1 MNLAIIDQVLTGL
14 HRAWQES
21 FVERYRLWEARIL
34 GIEVTQSI
42 QYHRA
47 REHLTDPAD
56 RGADNSVQLVAYKA
70 AWVRVYV
77 RSGLLSAI
85 TNVTGTLEL
94 ARRNR
99 ALEYEL
105 VDTYTP
111 QGGSVT
117 AEQSIAYRTER
128 GRLGRS
134 LNFVIPASEFH
145 GTLRLTARLTGYDG
159 SDKAVDL
166 TVRLVQTL
174 RVRGIFVAYNGPSTS
189 AAPTPTMPVTQLKLP
204 RPTLADLQSTAS
216 TAFAAMPVQATGS
229 FAVCSIMNWFSP
241 LDDART
247 APGACSNNW
256 NSLLAWMSLL
266 RDNDGNRGDVVYF
279 GLLPAGIPLG
289 VPGCGDEGLGA
300 AAVGNEQT
308 FLHEIGHGYG
318 FQHTPCGAAGDTD
331 PNYPTYEPYMSA
343 SIGEFGLDIRGGT
356 IFDPQLTADY
366 MSYCPPRW
374 MSLYQHERLL
384 EHPRLMPRWLPPER
398 SVFDDYPRQ
407 RAFDVEHLWWP
418 DPPWL
423 KELSERRM
431 DPVISIQ
438 GRVLEDGRIEVDS
451 VARIHVVAPAL
462 GVATRWVAQ
471 LLDDQGQALSRAVLM
486 RREPQ
491 GGGCC
496 GGNHSNHDNDA
507 PPFAFRAYVPNVA
520 PGASLRIDGPGKQA
534 WSREASQHPPLFAHT
549 AFNVNR
555 EQELALEW
563 RLEEGDVKDVWAQWR
578 RDHDD
583 AWHGLAIGLGEN
595 NATLPLEGLPAGN
608 IQVRLIAHDGF
619 HSTESEPM
627 GVELPEREPILSI
640 VSPPDGMTFRAGH
653 PMQLQGNLIDSS
665 GQPLHDERLTWWLD
679 GVPIGRN
686 RERWLSAPDPGRH
699 ELVLQA
705 EWSNGTVRRAVTF
718 ATEREPRRTSQE

>member
-1 MNLAIIDQVLTGL
+1 MNLMIFDQVFTGL

-21 FVERYRLWEARIL
+21 FVERYRLWQARVL

-56 RGADNSVQLVAYKA
+56 RGADNTVPLVAYKA

-85 TNVTGTLEL
+85 TNVTGTLEV

-99 ALEYEL
+99 LLEYVP

-117 AEQSIAYRTER
+117 AEQTIAYRTER

-159 SDKAVDL
+159 SEKSVDL

-174 RVRGIFVAYNGPSTS
+174 RVRGILVAYDGKSTS
-189 AAPTPTMPVTQLKLP
+189 AAPTATTPVTQLTLP

-216 TAFAAMPVQATGS
+216 MAFAAMPVQATGS
-229 FAVCSIMNWFSP
+229 FAVCANMNWFSP

-247 APGACSNNW
+247 GPGQCSNNW

-266 RDNDGNRGDVVYF
+266 RDNDGNRDDVVYF
-279 GLLPAGIPLG
+279 GLLPAATPLG
-289 VPGCGDEGLGA
+289 VPGCGDDGLGA
-300 AAVGNEQT
+300 AAVGNTQT

-318 FQHTPCGAAGDTD
+318 FQHTPCGATGDTD
-331 PNYPTYEPYMSA
+331 PDYPTYEPYMSA
-343 SIGEFGLDIRGGT
+343 SIGEFGLDIRSGT
-356 IFDPQLTADY
+356 IYDPQLTADY

-384 EHPRLMPRWLPPER
+384 GHPRLAPRWLPPDR

-423 KELSERRM
+423 KELPEHRM

-438 GRVLEDGRIEVDS
+438 GIVLEDGRIEVES
-451 VARIHVVAPAL
+451 VARIHVVAPAS

-471 LLDDQGQALSRAVLM
+471 LLDDQGQVLSRAVLM

-491 GGGCC
+491 GGGGCC
-496 GGNHSNHDNDA
+496 GSHPRRDCDA
-507 PPFAFRAYVPNVA
+507 PPFAFRAYIPNVA
-520 PGASLRIDGPGKQA
+520 PGAALRIEGPGKQT
-534 WSREASQHPPLFAHT
+534 WSREASPQPPRFAHV
-549 AFNVNR
+549 AVKVNR
-555 EQELALEW
+555 DQELALEW
-563 RLEEGDVKDVWAQWR
+563 RLESGEARDVWGQWR
-578 RDHDD
+578 RDDSD
-583 AWHGLAIGLGEN
+583 AWHSLGIHLGDS
-595 NATLPLEGLPAGN
+595 NAALPLDGLPHGN
-608 IQVRLIAHDGF
+608 IQIRLIAHDGF

-627 GVELPEREPILSI
+627 TVELPEREPLLSI
-640 VSPPDGMTFRAGH
+640 VSPPDGMTFFVGQ
-653 PMQLQGNLIDSS
+653 PMQLQGNITDSS
-665 GQPLHDERLTWWLD
+665 GQPLHEERLNWWLD

-686 RERWLSAPDPGRH
+686 RERWLSAPTAGRH
-699 ELVLQA
+699 ELILQA
-705 EWSNGTVRRAVTF
+705 EWSKGTVRRTVTF
-718 ATEREPRRTSQE
+718 TTEREPRRTNQY